1 MVRSWGIFSF
11 FLHRRRTLRNLIYF
25 LLSSAWFFILATGLQ
40 QICFYLIILT
50 TIIFH
55 GRTFDKS
62 SPTVTHHNSI
72 PSTLSH
78 FFCLSCKKS
87 KRDYKSLCDETKSWF
102 TWQCHAWSNYT
113 EYVQQLQI
121 QRVSHLHGSLGNN
134 DSFSLVFAVIVLSY
148 DVIFFGFGNYMMRIF
163 NQKCLKKCK

>member
-1 MVRSWGIFSF
+1 MSQSSRILLRAMMVRSWGIFSF
-11 FLHRRRTLRNLIYF
+11 FHHRRRTLRNLIYF

-78 FFCLSCKKS
+78 FFCLSLAKS
-87 KRDYKSLCDETKSWF
+87 QKEITKVCVMKQKVDLLGSVMPEVTIQNMFSNYKSRE
-102 TWQCHAWSNYT
+102 CHT
-113 EYVQQLQI
+113 CMG
-121 QRVSHLHGSLGNN
+121 R
-134 DSFSLVFAVIVLSY
+134 
-148 DVIFFGFGNYMMRIF
+148 
-163 NQKCLKKCK
+163 